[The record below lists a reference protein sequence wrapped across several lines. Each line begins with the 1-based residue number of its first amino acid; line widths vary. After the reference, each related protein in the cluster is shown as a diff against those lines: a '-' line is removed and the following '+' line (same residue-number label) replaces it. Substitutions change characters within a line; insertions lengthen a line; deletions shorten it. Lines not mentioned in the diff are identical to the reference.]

1 MSTSFIYQAY
11 GMIGYQYLRTT
22 YTNGKVII
30 SVQKNPHKTICS
42 CCQSSSFIRKGKVK
56 RMFKAV
62 PIGKKPVL
70 LEVVIQRILCL
81 GCGSLKQE
89 KITFADSRK
98 TYTHAFERYVLELS
112 KLMTIQDVALHLG
125 ISWDTVKGIQK
136 QYLLK
141 NFGKPK
147 LKHLT
152 YLAIDEISIGKHH
165 RYLTVVLDLVT
176 GAVVFVGEGK
186 KAESLSPFWK
196 KLKSSRAKI
205 KAVAIDMSP
214 AYIEALRTHLPQATV
229 VFDHFHVIKY
239 YNDKLSELRRN
250 LYREITDSLEKN
262 ILKGTRWLLLKNPEN
277 LDETK
282 NEHDRLK
289 KALQINQPL
298 ATAYY
303 LKEDLRQLWFQKNKE
318 QAQIHLDHWIAKA
331 SCSGIKILEKFAETL
346 ASHQKGILAFYD
358 HPISTGPLEA
368 VNNKINVMK
377 RQAYGFRDH
386 AFLKLKIQALHQSR
400 YALIG

>member
-1 MSTSFIYQAY
+1 MSTSFIFHAY
-11 GMIGYQYLRTT
+11 GMVGYQYLSTT
-22 YTNGKVII
+22 YTNGKVIFR
-30 SVQKNPHKTICS
+30 VQKNPYKTICS
-42 CCQSSSFIRKGKVK
+42 CCQSSNFIRKGKVQ

-62 PIGKKPVL
+62 PIGKKPVF

-89 KITFADSRK
+89 KLSFADSRK
-98 TYTHAFERYVLELS
+98 TYTHTFERYALELS

-125 ISWDTVKGIQK
+125 ISWDTVKEIQK
-136 QYLLK
+136 QFLLK

-196 KLKSSRAKI
+196 RLK
-205 KAVAIDMSP
+205 SP
-214 AYIEALRTHLPQATV
+214 AYIDALQTHLPQTTV
-229 VFDHFHVIKY
+229 VFDHFHIIKY
-239 YNDKLSELRRN
+239 YNDKLSLLRRD

-282 NEHDRLK
+282 NEHDQLK

-298 ATAYY
+298 ANPSGS
-303 LKEDLRQLWFQKNKE
+303 LDCQSLLFRNKN
-318 QAQIHLDHWIAKA
+318 
-331 SCSGIKILEKFAETL
+331 T
-346 ASHQKGILAFYD
+346 
-358 HPISTGPLEA
+358 
-368 VNNKINVMK
+368 
-377 RQAYGFRDH
+377 
-386 AFLKLKIQALHQSR
+386 
-400 YALIG
+400 